1 MEKVKK
7 EEGFLR
13 KFINSVKEFGKWLKG
28 PDVPEVD
35 GGKINPEA
43 FNENP
48 KILEKLMRQQDRID
62 RLGAI
67 TFGEDKRAERAKTVK
82 EEEIKAEVSTPKLEK
97 QKEHS
102 EDRVRE

>member
-82 EEEIKAEVSTPKLEK
+82 EEIKAKVNTPEQLET
-97 QKEHS
+97 QKEVNES
-102 EDRVRE
+102 RER